1 LFSGTSH
8 LFEAAIEKNG
18 NVRCGTRLK
27 PRVTAM
33 EQPMTKL
40 GLFGAAAVVLSS
52 ALAGPV
58 MAQQVISNPGYCAQ
72 FYPNANCQNK
82 GPNNPYTGDYQ
93 RRTQN
98 NGNWGF
104 APGYVAAGAVAGAV
118 GTADAI
124 AAAPF
129 GGNSYA
135 SYNSGDRG
143 WYGYGPNYKARN
155 GLACEPGSMFKGDD
169 GRLHPC
175 Q

>member
-1 LFSGTSH
+1 
-8 LFEAAIEKNG
+8 
-18 NVRCGTRLK
+18 
-27 PRVTAM
+27 M

-93 RRTQN
+93 RRTQGDNGYWNSNASWN
-98 NGNWGF
+98 NGWHDSG
-104 APGYVAAGAVAGAV
+104 
-118 GTADAI
+118 D
-124 AAAPF
+124 
-129 GGNSYA
+129 SYA
-135 SYNSGDRG
+135 YYNNGDRG
-143 WYGYGPNYKARN
+143 WYGYGPNYRERN
-155 GLACEPGSMFKGDD
+155 GLACEPGTTFKGED